1 MDLGPDAA
9 GLTQI
14 ATIFTRV
21 INLAV
26 GISFVALFVV
36 LVYAGFRYLT
46 SGGDAKSIE
55 SATQAVTWSLLG
67 ILFLVIAWLIIQLI
81 AAFTGIEALKSFDIG
96 ILTR

>member
-1 MDLGPDAA
+1 MDLGQQPA

-14 ATIFTRV
+14 ATIFARV

-26 GISFVALFVV
+26 GISFVALVIV

-46 SGGDAKSIE
+46 SGGEAKAVA
-55 SATQAVTWSLLG
+55 SATQAVTWGLLG
-67 ILFLVIAWLIIQLI
+67 ILFLAIAWLIIQLI